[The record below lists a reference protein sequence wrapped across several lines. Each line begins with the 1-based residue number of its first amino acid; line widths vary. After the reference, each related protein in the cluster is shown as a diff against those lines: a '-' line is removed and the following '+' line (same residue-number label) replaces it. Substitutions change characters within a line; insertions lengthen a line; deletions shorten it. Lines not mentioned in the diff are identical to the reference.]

1 MTKTPRP
8 TRAALSAYAEE
19 MDIELL
25 FFEPPD
31 LFDAAIVGLVHGFGQ
46 EPAVLYDEGLVL
58 AAMVKGGMSENDAQE
73 YFDFNTIG
81 AYVGPATPRFL
92 MVNDR

>member
-1 MTKTPRP
+1 MTKLPRP
-8 TRAALSAYAEE
+8 TREALSAYAEE
-19 MDIELL
+19 RDLELL

-31 LFDAAIVGLVHGFGQ
+31 LFDAAIVGVVHGFGQ
-46 EPAVLYDEGLVL
+46 EPAVLYDEALVL